1 MAETIISSLTLAL
14 ITGITVLAFKYK
26 IVFDK
31 IFDKISILVSI
42 IFILLFTWSSAVE
55 NTYIKI
61 NQFIDYNKIKMAK
74 ESLPDLNLES
84 HYLILI
90 FVIVQVYL
98 NVIKYITNVIN
109 NQDDNQPENKVS

>member
-1 MAETIISSLTLAL
+1 MIETIISSLTLAL
-14 ITGITVLAFKYK
+14 ITGITILAFKYK

-42 IFILLFTWSSAVE
+42 IFVLLFTWSSAVE
-55 NTYIKI
+55 ITYIKI
-61 NQFIDYNKIKMAK
+61 NQFIDLDKIKVAT
-74 ESLPDLNLES
+74 ESLPDLSLKS

-98 NVIKYITNVIN
+98 NVIKYITNLIKN
-109 NQDDNQPENKVS
+109 